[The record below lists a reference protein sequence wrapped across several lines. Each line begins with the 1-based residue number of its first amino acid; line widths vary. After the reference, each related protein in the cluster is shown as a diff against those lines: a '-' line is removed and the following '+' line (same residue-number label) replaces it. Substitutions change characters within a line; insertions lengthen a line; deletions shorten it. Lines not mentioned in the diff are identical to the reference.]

1 MKDLDLFFEYEKND
15 SIYEFKINYNNFKK
29 LKKISI
35 EDLLY
40 LQKLYKNFQKELILE
55 IKTLDDN
62 SQIEQLAE
70 QISKINLI
78 YNYLQRE
85 LNRKKISMKKKNK
98 HENEKKVVLN
108 KNYDIVEQKDNIVKE
123 ELVDLFDNNLLENV
137 SLENILINLAK
148 YLKNEEINEELV
160 DISKEIVELLN
171 EKLIEDDLMYDQIY
185 LVCDAIKYRISNEPK
200 ENKEQRE
207 KLKQI
212 KKLFDSVIKEY
223 NDKTNLIKHDYLF
236 DIVDF
241 FLSNEKYY
249 LYLQKLLQEI
259 PRTVNIQY
267 LNDAKEKEHIIFHIL
282 NKFIYNYY
290 EMLTNKNSNY
300 INKDYLKSVYLLFTQ
315 NYLIKLTEQDKKRID
330 QKLSLFMKEVNKKLT
345 SSKRQN
351 AVKEDLKIMHSD
363 KFMMYRKL
371 FVQKDVDIFKLE
383 RQMNS
388 LSYNF
393 NRSLKDTKR
402 KDLTDE
408 EIILLENGFHA
419 YSLENLNEKTLL
431 KIHVIDLYNII
442 VDYTTLDNEIF
453 NQTLKGEKIDPFII
467 NIIEMQEMK
476 LLPTITYEIP
486 IDQNGNYKKEDFK
499 FYTSKIKIKNL
510 SNKIND
516 NNLINLLRLCNKELN
531 NITLN
536 DIDKYFENI
545 LNDCVVNY
553 FESNNL
559 PFIYS
564 GKKKKDQ
571 FEFVEIMNKIG
582 YLLTRIDKDEFNKIY
597 NIINSDID
605 RFHYSTKPFDGEYNL
620 SIMNPVD
627 YIGML
632 NQRLLYELVMYNKN
646 NLNEYNRVIK
656 DYQNKYEEIV
666 SIFNYY
672 QDYIDVDI
680 LKENAGKI
688 KKIRKMLF

>member
-1 MKDLDLFFEYEKND
+1 M
-15 SIYEFKINYNNFKK
+15 I
-29 LKKISI
+29 
-35 EDLLY
+35 
-40 LQKLYKNFQKELILE
+40 
-55 IKTLDDN
+55 
-62 SQIEQLAE
+62 
-70 QISKINLI
+70 
-78 YNYLQRE
+78 
-85 LNRKKISMKKKNK
+85 
-98 HENEKKVVLN
+98 
-108 KNYDIVEQKDNIVKE
+108 
-123 ELVDLFDNNLLENV
+123 DLFDSDLLENF
-137 SLENILINLAK
+137 SLESILINLAK

-160 DISKEIVELLN
+160 DISKEIGEVLN
-171 EKLIEDDLMYDQIY
+171 EKLLEDDLMYDQIY
-185 LVCDAIKYRISNEPK
+185 LVCDAVKYRIAKEPK
-200 ENKEQRE
+200 ENKEQRN

-330 QKLSLFMKEVNKKLT
+330 QKLSLFMKEVNNKLT

-351 AVKEDLKIMHSD
+351 DVKEDIRIMYSD

-393 NRSLKDTKR
+393 NRSIKDTKR
-402 KDLTDE
+402 KDLTNE

-453 NQTLKGEKIDPFII
+453 NQTLKQEKIDPFII

-632 NQRLLYELVMYNKN
+632 NQRLLYELVIYNKN

>member
-15 SIYEFKINYNNFKK
+15 NIYEFKINYSNFKK
-29 LKKISI
+29 NKKILI

-40 LQKLYKNFQKELILE
+40 LQKLYKNFKKELILE
-55 IKTLDDN
+55 IKKLDDN
-62 SQIEQLAE
+62 SQIEQIVE

-78 YNYLQRE
+78 YDYLQKE
-85 LNRKKISMKKKNK
+85 LNKKKISKKKKNN
-98 HENEKKVVLN
+98 NEKKVVLN
-108 KNYDIVEQKDNIVKE
+108 KNFNLCDQRNNIVHE
-123 ELVDLFDNNLLENV
+123 ELIDLFDSDLLENF
-137 SLENILINLAK
+137 SLESILINLAK
-148 YLKNEEINEELV
+148 YLKKGEINDNLV
-160 DISKEIVELLN
+160 AISKEISEV
-171 EKLIEDDLMYDQIY
+171 LIEENLIDDQIY
-185 LVCDAIKYRISNEPK
+185 LVCDAIKYRLSNEPK
-200 ENKEQRE
+200 ENKEQRN

-212 KKLFDSVIKEY
+212 KKTFNLIIKEY
-223 NDKTNLIKHDYLF
+223 NNKDDLVKHDYLF

-241 FLSNEKYY
+241 FLSDEKYY

-259 PRTVNIQY
+259 PRTVNIEY
-267 LNDAKEKEHIIFHIL
+267 LNDSKEKEHIIFHIL
-282 NKFIYNYY
+282 NKFIYNYDK
-290 EMLTNKNSNY
+290 MLTNKNSNY

-330 QKLSLFMKEVNKKLT
+330 QKLLLFVKEVNNKLT

-351 AVKEDLKIMHSD
+351 AVKEDIRIMYSD

-383 RQMNS
+383 SQMNS

-393 NRSLKDTKR
+393 DRSLKDMRR
-402 KDLTDE
+402 KDLTNE

-442 VDYTTLDNEIF
+442 VDYTSLDKEIF
-453 NQTLKGEKIDPFII
+453 NQTLKGEKIDSFII

-486 IDQNGNYKKEDFK
+486 IDQNGNYVKEDIK
-499 FYTSKIKIKNL
+499 FYTSKIKIKNI

-516 NNLINLLRLCNKELN
+516 NNLLNLLKLYNKELN

-545 LNDCVVNY
+545 LNDCVINY

-571 FEFVEIMNKIG
+571 FEFTEIMNKIS
-582 YLLTRIDKDEFNKIY
+582 YLLTRIEKDEFNKIY

-620 SIMNPVD
+620 SIMNPID
-627 YIGML
+627 YIGIL

-646 NLNEYNRVIK
+646 NLDEYNRVIK
-656 DYQNKYEEIV
+656 DYQKKYDEIV

-672 QDYIDVDI
+672 QDYVDVDV
-680 LKENAGKI
+680 LKENSGKI
-688 KKIRKMLF
+688 KKIRKILF

>member
-78 YNYLQRE
+78 YDYLQKE
-85 LNRKKISMKKKNK
+85 LNKKKIPKKKKNNNK
-98 HENEKKVVLN
+98 KKVVLN

-123 ELVDLFDNNLLENV
+123 ELIDLFDSDLLENF
-137 SLENILINLAK
+137 SLESILINLAK

-160 DISKEIVELLN
+160 DISKEIGEVLN
-171 EKLIEDDLMYDQIY
+171 EKLLEDDLMYDQIY
-185 LVCDAIKYRISNEPK
+185 LVCDAVKYRIAKEPK
-200 ENKEQRE
+200 ENKEQRN

-330 QKLSLFMKEVNKKLT
+330 QKLSLFMKEVNNKLT

-351 AVKEDLKIMHSD
+351 DVKEDIRIMYSD

-393 NRSLKDTKR
+393 NRSIKDTKR
-402 KDLTDE
+402 KDLTNE

-453 NQTLKGEKIDPFII
+453 NQTLKQEKIDPFII

>member
-160 DISKEIVELLN
+160 DISKEIGEVLN
-171 EKLIEDDLMYDQIY
+171 EKLLEDDLMYDQIY
-185 LVCDAIKYRISNEPK
+185 LVCDAVKYRIAKEPK
-200 ENKEQRE
+200 ENKEQRN

-282 NKFIYNYY
+282 NEFIYNYDK
-290 EMLTNKNSNY
+290 MLTNKNSNY

-330 QKLSLFMKEVNKKLT
+330 QKLLLFVKEVNNKLT

-351 AVKEDLKIMHSD
+351 DVKEDIRIMYSD

-393 NRSLKDTKR
+393 NRSIKDTKR
-402 KDLTDE
+402 KDLTNE

-419 YSLENLNEKTLL
+419 YSLENLNEKILL

-571 FEFVEIMNKIG
+571 FEFIEIMNKIC

-688 KKIRKMLF
+688 KKIRKMLV